1 MYVNRMGRVSE
12 LHSLFEYIVKVQYIQ
27 LTIFI
32 EYIVISK
39 PQVLK
44 GKSKRRLCQNVRSS
58 ENELRMNL
66 IEDKFHKLNEK
77 WSEVYSYVTKFS
89 KVMGL
94 LLIPC

>member
-1 MYVNRMGRVSE
+1 MD
-12 LHSLFEYIVKVQYIQ
+12 
-27 LTIFI
+27 
-32 EYIVISK
+32 
-39 PQVLK
+39 
-44 GKSKRRLCQNVRSS
+44 

-77 WSEVYSYVTKFS
+77 RSEVYSYVTKFS

>member
-12 LHSLFEYIVKVQYIQ
+12 LHSLFEYIVNVQYIQ

-44 GKSKRRLCQNVRSS
+44 SKRRLCQNGCSS